1 MLPLAGLVARAIIG
15 GATVASAPIL
25 GVGAAAAAVAGI
37 AGHAIAGHAIGKM
50 MKDVD
55 HVANNDKYSTKEK
68 DSKILDIVIENIS
81 DDIKSTLYTV
91 ENVSIMLDIST
102 ESIRRK
108 IRSGEIHIT
117 ELNSRKDGYRLSF
130 DQLVNLSRM
139 FGKEDRL
146 SAYLMSIM
154 ANNSTQNEENMDDED
169 IRDVQTEYKMSNEVM
184 TNDKT
189 AEDDEIHK
197 LREEMLATK
206 LQLCKKEIELVDI
219 QLNKETDLQ
228 KIIDLQK
235 QKLSLQ
241 EQLIDITNQMN
252 ELK

>member
-15 GATVASAPIL
+15 GIAAPIAIP
-25 GVGAAAAAVAGI
+25 GVAVAAATVAGI
-37 AGHAIAGHAIGKM
+37 AGAGHAIGKM

-55 HVANNDKYSTKEK
+55 NVANDETYSAKEK
-68 DSKILDIVIENIS
+68 NVKILDIVLQNVS
-81 DDIKSTLYTV
+81 DEIKSTLYTV

-130 DQLVNLSRM
+130 DQLVELSRI

-154 ANNSTQNEENMDDED
+154 ANNPPKNEENMNDED
-169 IRDVQTEYKMSNEVM
+169 TNDDQTAYKMGNEVI

-197 LREEMLATK
+197 LKKEMLTTK

-252 ELK
+252 KI

>member
-1 MLPLAGLVARAIIG
+1 MIPLAGLVARAIVG
-15 GATVASAPIL
+15 GIAAPIAIP
-25 GVGAAAAAVAGI
+25 GVAVAAATVAGI
-37 AGHAIAGHAIGKM
+37 AGAGHAIGKM

-55 HVANNDKYSTKEK
+55 HVANNEKYSTKEK
-68 DSKILDIVIENIS
+68 DSKILDIVIENVS

-130 DQLVNLSRM
+130 DQLVNLSRI

-154 ANNSTQNEENMDDED
+154 ANNPTQNEDNMDDKD
-169 IRDVQTEYKMSNEVM
+169 TNDDQTAYKMSNEVI
-184 TNDKT
+184 TNDKI

-197 LREEMLATK
+197 LKKEMLTTK

-252 ELK
+252 KI

>member
-1 MLPLAGLVARAIIG
+1 MIPLAGLVARAIVG
-15 GATVASAPIL
+15 GIAAPIAIP
-25 GVGAAAAAVAGI
+25 GVAVAAATVAGI
-37 AGHAIAGHAIGKM
+37 AGAGHAIGKM

-55 HVANNDKYSTKEK
+55 HVANNEKYSTKEK
-68 DSKILDIVIENIS
+68 DSKILDIVIENVS

-130 DQLVNLSRM
+130 DQLVNLSRI

-154 ANNSTQNEENMDDED
+154 ANNPTQNEDNMDDKD
-169 IRDVQTEYKMSNEVM
+169 TNDDQTAYKMGNEVI
-184 TNDKT
+184 TNDKI

-197 LREEMLATK
+197 LKKEMLTTK

-252 ELK
+252 KI

>member
-1 MLPLAGLVARAIIG
+1 MIPLAGLVARAIVG
-15 GATVASAPIL
+15 GIAAPIAIP
-25 GVGAAAAAVAGI
+25 GVAVAAATVAGI
-37 AGHAIAGHAIGKM
+37 AGAGHAIGKM

-55 HVANNDKYSTKEK
+55 HVANNEKYSTKEK
-68 DSKILDIVIENIS
+68 DSKILDIVIENVS

-130 DQLVNLSRM
+130 DQLVNLSRI

-154 ANNSTQNEENMDDED
+154 ANNPTQNEDNMDDKD
-169 IRDVQTEYKMSNEVM
+169 TNDDQTAYKMSNEVM

-189 AEDDEIHK
+189 AKENDDMYK
-197 LREEMLATK
+197 LQKEMLTTK
-206 LQLCKKEIELVDI
+206 LQLRKKEIELVDI

-228 KIIDLQK
+228 KIIELQK

-241 EQLIDITNQMN
+241 EELIDITKQMN
-252 ELK
+252 EMK

>member
-15 GATVASAPIL
+15 GIAAPIAIPA
-25 GVGAAAAAVAGI
+25 VGAAAGIAVAAGI
-37 AGHAIAGHAIGKM
+37 AGHTISKM

-55 HVANNDKYSTKEK
+55 NVANDETYSAKEK
-68 DSKILDIVIENIS
+68 NVKILDIVLQNVS
-81 DDIKSTLYTV
+81 DEIKSTLYTV

-130 DQLVNLSRM
+130 DQLVELSRI

-154 ANNSTQNEENMDDED
+154 ANNPPKNEENMDYED
-169 IRDVQTEYKMSNEVM
+169 HDDDQTAYKISNEVM
-184 TNDKT
+184 TNNKT
-189 AEDDEIHK
+189 AEKNDDMYK
-197 LREEMLATK
+197 LQKEMLTTK
-206 LQLCKKEIELVDI
+206 LQLHKKEIELVDI
-219 QLNKETDLQ
+219 QLEKETDLQ
-228 KIIDLQK
+228 KIIELQK

-241 EQLIDITNQMN
+241 EKLINITKQIN
-252 ELK
+252 EMK

>member
-1 MLPLAGLVARAIIG
+1 MLPLPLAGIF
-15 GATVASAPIL
+15 ASAIGSLFPA
-25 GVGAAAAAVAGI
+25 VGAAAGFAVAAGF
-37 AGHAIAGHAIGKM
+37 AGHTISKM
-50 MKDVD
+50 MKEVD
-55 HVANNDKYSTKEK
+55 NVAKDETYSAKEK
-68 DSKILDIVIENIS
+68 NVKILDIVLKNVS

-91 ENVSIMLDIST
+91 ETISIMLDIST

-154 ANNSTQNEENMDDED
+154 VNNPPKNEENMDDED
-169 IRDVQTEYKMSNEVM
+169 TNDNQTAYKMGNEVM

-189 AEDDEIHK
+189 TEDDEIHK
-197 LREEMLATK
+197 LKKEMLTTK
-206 LQLCKKEIELVDI
+206 LQLCKKEIELIDI

-241 EQLIDITNQMN
+241 EQLIDIANQMN
-252 ELK
+252 KI